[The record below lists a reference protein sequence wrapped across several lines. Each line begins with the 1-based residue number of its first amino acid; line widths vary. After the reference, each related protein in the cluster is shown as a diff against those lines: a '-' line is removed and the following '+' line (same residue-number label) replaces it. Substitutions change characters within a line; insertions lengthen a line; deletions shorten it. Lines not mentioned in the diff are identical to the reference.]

1 MSQQIRCCPYSCV
14 GPEIFVKGGPQ
25 SSGVANNTSADQPAH
40 PGRLISAYIIRFV
53 ESIISELATS
63 EISSF

>member
-14 GPEIFVKGGPQ
+14 DSEIFVKGGPR
-25 SSGVANNTSADQPAH
+25 SSGVVNNTSADQPAH
-40 PGRLISAYIIRFV
+40 PGRQISADVIRFV
-53 ESIISELATS
+53 ESIKSKLATS